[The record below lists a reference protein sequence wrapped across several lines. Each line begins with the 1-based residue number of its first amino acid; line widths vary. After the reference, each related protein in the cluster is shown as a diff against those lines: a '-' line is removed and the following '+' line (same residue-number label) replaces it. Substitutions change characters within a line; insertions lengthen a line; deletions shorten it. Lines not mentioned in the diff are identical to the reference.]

1 MLLFSLLS
9 PFFFYLF
16 FYNVL
21 LLFLCV
27 FLVFSVVVF
36 VEVCACVCVGG
47 VALQCLRKIYCN
59 KIIYKHSG
67 SNILKQL
74 LIMKLTNLLS

>member
-9 PFFFYLF
+9 PFFGLF
-16 FYNVL
+16 FVC
-21 LLFLCV
+21 FV
-27 FLVFSVVVF
+27 VSVCASGVF
-36 VEVCACVCVGG
+36 VGVCACVCVGG
-47 VALQCLRKIYCN
+47 VALQCLRMIYCN